1 MPVVIHEFEI
11 TPPAMPAPVA
21 APSSTNAPAPTTAQ
35 ATRPADAQRVL
46 AEARERALRVFA
58 H

>member
-11 TPPAMPAPVA
+11 TPPATPAPAAA
-21 APSSTNAPAPTTAQ
+21 APTASEATPTTAQ
-35 ATRPADAQRVL
+35 ASRPADAQRL
-46 AEARERALRVFA
+46 LEAARERALRVFA